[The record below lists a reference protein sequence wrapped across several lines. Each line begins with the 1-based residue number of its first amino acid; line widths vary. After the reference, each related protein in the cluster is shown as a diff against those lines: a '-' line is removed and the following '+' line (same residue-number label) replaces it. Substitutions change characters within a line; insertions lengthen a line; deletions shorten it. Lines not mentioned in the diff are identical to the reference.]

1 MESTGVYWIAPHEV
15 LERTG
20 LEVVL
25 VGTRQLAR
33 VPGRKKTDRVDCRWD
48 SAIAQ
53 LRAAARLVPA
63 GRTGVHAT
71 DPGAGQSHSGGG
83 DWRLATADAEEPGS
97 DECTRAPG
105 CIAYRWGD
113 RDRHGAGDRGAR
125 AGQSHS
131 GGGDWRLATA
141 DAEEPGSDEC

>member
-105 CIAYRWGD
+105 GIGYRWGGPGWPSCGPSWGES
-113 RDRHGAGDRGAR
+113 GAPGSWRSCGV
-125 AGQSHS
+125 
-131 GGGDWRLATA
+131 GGGTR
-141 DAEEPGSDEC
+141 ERKSR

>member
-20 LEVVL
+20 LEGVL

-71 DPGAGQSHSGGG
+71 DPGAGQSHGLQYLLLVGLVAAGGRRG
-83 DWRLATADAEEPGS
+83 TGRTLRLAALCNVALLGGAALEATS
-97 DECTRAPG
+97 HL
-105 CIAYRWGD
+105 
-113 RDRHGAGDRGAR
+113 HGAGPAGRLLFGAYLGAVMCEGR
-125 AGQSHS
+125 VQS
-131 GGGDWRLATA
+131 
-141 DAEEPGSDEC
+141 

>member
-83 DWRLATADAEEPGS
+83 DWRLATADGEEPGS
-97 DECTRAPG
+97 QRC
-105 CIAYRWGD
+105 
-113 RDRHGAGDRGAR
+113 
-125 AGQSHS
+125 S
-131 GGGDWRLATA
+131 GGPRGLRHSVGGPGWATHR
-141 DAEEPGSDEC
+141 P